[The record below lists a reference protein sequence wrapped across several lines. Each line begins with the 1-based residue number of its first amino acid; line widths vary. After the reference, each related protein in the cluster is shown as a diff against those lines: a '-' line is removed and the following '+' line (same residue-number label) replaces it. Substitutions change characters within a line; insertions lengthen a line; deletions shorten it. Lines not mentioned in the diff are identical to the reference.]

1 MAEND
6 DFLDGLWAR
15 VVTKY
20 YWNYCKQHLEQLLWK
35 FEKAV
40 GLFFYDVIAENDDF
54 LSLLSFFNVSTVIIL
69 IFF

>member
-15 VVTKY
+15 VVTKC
-20 YWNYCKQHLEQLLWK
+20 YWNYCKQHLEQLLSK

-40 GLFFYDVIAENDDF
+40 GLFFMTLLLKLMIFYAYSRF
-54 LSLLSFFNVSTVIIL
+54 LMFQRSLF
-69 IFF
+69 